1 MRFSYWGKRDEYI
14 SPTIEVTERE
24 IQSGS
29 YRTYGR
35 CHTLAEVQVFQA
47 PQPLESQNRIY
58 SQRDDFKT
66 EPKQGCKTRPIYSA
80 ICVSQQLRRIH
91 SANIYRTLERRMQA
105 AKDREDE
112 SLLRV
117 LESELR
123 ETVLR

>member
-1 MRFSYWGKRDEYI
+1 MRFSYWGKRDEWM

-29 YRTYGR
+29 YRMPER

-47 PQPLESQNRIY
+47 PQHLEGQNRLC
-58 SQRDDFKT
+58 SQRDDFKI
-66 EPKQGCKTRPIYSA
+66 EPKQLRKRLPVYST
-80 ICVSQQLRRIH
+80 VSQQLKRIH
-91 SANIYRTLERRMQA
+91 SANIYRSLERRMQA
-105 AKDREDE
+105 AKDREDDQ
-112 SLLRV
+112 LLQV

>member
-24 IQSGS
+24 IQSKFYKTS
-29 YRTYGR
+29 GR
-35 CHTLAEVQVFQA
+35 CHTFAEVQVPKA
-47 PQPLESQNRIY
+47 PQRLEGQNRIY
-58 SQRDDFKT
+58 SQRDNFKT
-66 EPKQGCKTRPIYSA
+66 ELKQGRKKRPVYSA
-80 ICVSQQLRRIH
+80 TRVSQQLRRIH
-91 SANIYRTLERRMQA
+91 NANIYRSLERRMQA